1 MLNGI
6 LLGIVFGVMTVTG
19 IAIAYNQF
27 HVESTPET
35 NIFKILTEKQRHQ
48 LESGQDIKNL
58 DLGEEQI
65 DEITK
70 TLQHMDEYN
79 IELTDS
85 EKILLDYILAIKEKE
100 VTQED
105 INMLKKELA
114 DGLLKMGLN
123 LKPEMLESLDD
134 E

>member
-6 LLGIVFGVMTVTG
+6 LLGVVFGVMIITG

-27 HVESTPET
+27 HVEVTPEA
-35 NIFKILTEKQRHQ
+35 NIFKILTDKQRQQ
-48 LESGQDIKNL
+48 LESGQEVKNL
-58 DLGEEQI
+58 NLDEEQI
-65 DEITK
+65 TEITK

-85 EKILLDYILAIKEKE
+85 EKILLDYIIAIKEKE
-100 VTQED
+100 VTQQE
-105 INMLKKELA
+105 INLLKKELA

-134 E
+134 

>member
-27 HVESTPET
+27 HVETTPET
-35 NIFKILTEKQRHQ
+35 NIFRILTDEQRQQ
-48 LESGQDIKNL
+48 LESGQEGKNL
-58 DLGEEQI
+58 NLDEEQI
-65 DEITK
+65 TEIEK

-79 IELTDS
+79 IELTDA
-85 EKILLDYILAIKEKE
+85 EKILLDYIIAIKEKE
-100 VTQED
+100 VTQQE
-105 INMLKKELA
+105 INLLKKELA

>member
-6 LLGIVFGVMTVTG
+6 LLGIVFGVMTITG

-27 HVESTPET
+27 HVETTPEA
-35 NIFKILTEKQRHQ
+35 NIFKILTDEQRHQ
-48 LESGQDIKNL
+48 LESGQEVKNL
-58 DLGEEQI
+58 NLEEDQLT
-65 DEITK
+65 EITK

-79 IELTDS
+79 IELTEA
-85 EKILLDYILAIKEKE
+85 EKILLDHIIAIKEKE
-100 VTQED
+100 VNQQE
-105 INMLKKELA
+105 INLLKKELA

-123 LKPEMLESLDD
+123 LKPEILESLND

>member
-6 LLGIVFGVMTVTG
+6 LLGIVFGVMTITG

-27 HVESTPET
+27 HVETTPEA
-35 NIFKILTEKQRHQ
+35 NIFKILTDEQRHQ
-48 LESGQDIKNL
+48 LESGQEVKNL
-58 DLGEEQI
+58 NLEEDQLT
-65 DEITK
+65 EITK

-79 IELTDS
+79 IELTEA
-85 EKILLDYILAIKEKE
+85 EKILLDYIIAIKEKE
-100 VTQED
+100 VNQQE
-105 INMLKKELA
+105 INLLKKELA

-123 LKPEMLESLDD
+123 LKPEMLESLND